1 MFKEFSD
8 LLINNFF
15 DYSSAIYYQDNKERL
30 KKERS
35 LLKILK
41 SFSRTKR
48 DQSGMISISA
58 DPTII
63 YRS

>member
-8 LLINNFF
+8 FLINNFF

-41 SFSRTKR
+41 SF
-48 DQSGMISISA
+48 
-58 DPTII
+58 
-63 YRS
+63 